1 MQYLGDIERTQSDIR
16 FRFNTRTA
24 AGVPVDGVGLAAVVY
39 KDGSVTE
46 ITGAVTLTVP
56 FDSRTGLVS
65 VYVDASG
72 ASFTPGS
79 NYSVVLSAGTVDG
92 VSVAGVCVAEFS
104 IEYRNTRANV
114 IAMEPNVVTAS
125 ALATD
130 AVAELQ
136 SGLSTLDAAGVR
148 SAVGLA
154 SANLDTQIADLPT
167 VSEFNARTLASADY
181 FVVSDYTSPPSAATI
196 ADAVWDELQTGHTT
210 IGSFGYY
217 LDSRVSTVGG
227 GTPPTASAIADA
239 VWDEV
244 LAGHLTAGTTGAAL
258 NASGGAGDP
267 WSTTL
272 PGAYTGDQAGRLLAD
287 IVDSTSLIT
296 VGNVTVTAP
305 VSEAGVITELI
316 LGDDY
321 LAANGRALTWSVT
334 EISGMSLANAS
345 CKFWM
350 RKDDMTD
357 SWTGTVSDGTDPN
370 WTLSVD
376 IANTDWGTL
385 EAGLYEYGVEIIDS
399 SNSREVTVVINP
411 KDQRLRLRSKV

>member
-1 MQYLGDIERTQSDIR
+1 MQYLGDILEDATIR
-16 FRFNTRTA
+16 GSFNTRTA
-24 AGVPVDGVGLAAVVY
+24 AGTPITLGGTPALSVY
-39 KDGSVTE
+39 KDANASQTTAG
-46 ITGAVTLTVP
+46 VTLTVD
-56 FDSRTGLVS
+56 FDALTGHHIFTINTS
-65 VYVDASG
+65 ADAFY
-72 ASFTPGS
+72 ATGS
-79 NYSVVLSAGTVDG
+79 DYRVVITTGTVDG
-92 VSVAGVCVAEFS
+92 TSVVGTEVASFS
-104 IEYRNTRANV
+104 IENRNTKANVTQMAANV
-114 IAMEPNVVTAS
+114 ITAS

-130 AVAELQ
+130 AVTEIQ
-136 SGLSTLDAAGVR
+136 T
-148 SAVGLA
+148 GLA
-154 SANLDTQIADLPT
+154 TALQVEQFVAASELNLESLLVDIPT
-167 VSEFNARTLASADY
+167 VAEFEARTLPSADY
-181 FVVSDYTSPPSAATI
+181 FVVSDYTAPPSAATI
-196 ADAVWDELQTGHTT
+196 ADAVWDELQTGHTSV
-210 IGSFGYY
+210 GSFGYY
-217 LDSRVSTVGG
+217 LDSKVSTVGG

-272 PGAYTGDQAGRLLAD
+272 PGAYTASQAGSLLAD
-287 IVDSTSLIT
+287 IFDKTAIIT
-296 VGNVTVTAP
+296 TGNVTVTAP

-334 EISGMSLANAS
+334 EISGVLLANAS

-350 RKDDMTD
+350 RKDDVTD
-357 SWTGTVSDGTDPN
+357 SWTGTVSDGTDPK

>member
-1 MQYLGDIERTQSDIR
+1 MAGYLGDISEDATIR
-16 FRFNTRTA
+16 GSFNTRTA
-24 AGVPVDGVGLAAVVY
+24 AGTPITLGGTPALSVY
-39 KDGSVTE
+39 KDAGTTE
-46 ITGAVTLTVP
+46 STAGVTLTVD
-56 FDSRTGLVS
+56 FDSRTGHHVFTIDTS
-65 VYVDASG
+65 ADAFY
-72 ASFTPGS
+72 ATGS
-79 NYSVVLSAGTVDG
+79 DYRVVITTGTVDG
-92 VSVAGVCVAEFS
+92 TSVVGTEVGSFS
-104 IEYRNTRANV
+104 IENRNTKANVTQMAANV
-114 IAMEPNVVTAS
+114 ITAS
-125 ALATD
+125 AIATD
-130 AVAELQ
+130 AVTEIQ
-136 SGLSTLDAAGVR
+136 T
-148 SAVGLA
+148 GLA
-154 SANLDTQIADLPT
+154 TALQVETFVATSELNLESLLVDIPT
-167 VSEFNARTLASADY
+167 VAEFNARTLPSADY
-181 FVVSDYTSPPSAATI
+181 FVVGDYTAPSSAATI
-196 ADAVWDELQTGHTT
+196 ADAVWDE
-210 IGSFGYY
+210 
-217 LDSRVSTVGG
+217 
-227 GTPPTASAIADA
+227 
-239 VWDEV
+239 V
-244 LAGHLTAGTTGAAL
+244 LSGHLTAGTTGAAL

-345 CKFWM
+345 CKFWV
-350 RKDDMTD
+350 RKDDVTD
-357 SWTGTVSDGTDPN
+357 FWTGTVADGTDPK

-376 IANTDWGTL
+376 IPRTDWGTL